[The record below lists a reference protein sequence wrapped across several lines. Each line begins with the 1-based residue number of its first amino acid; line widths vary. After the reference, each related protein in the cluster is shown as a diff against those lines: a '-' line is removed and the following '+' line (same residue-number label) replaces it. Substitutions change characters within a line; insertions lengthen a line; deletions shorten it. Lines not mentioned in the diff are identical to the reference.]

1 MSDSAQRAFARTVR
15 DLLSAGQDVA
25 VSGVGEFRLYH
36 RSARLETK
44 PDGSRVMVPPQDAV
58 LFEPDDAL
66 AQRIRRPSS
75 G

>member
-1 MSDSAQRAFARTVR
+1 VSDPAQRAFARTVR
-15 DLLSAGQDVA
+15 DLLRTGQDVA
-25 VSGVGEFRLYH
+25 VPGIGEFRLYH

-44 PDGSRVMVPPQDAV
+44 PDGHRVMTPPQDAV

-66 AQRIRRPSS
+66 AQRVRRPAS